1 MRIIEFTGKKIHN
14 YIDFNIKLN
23 TDLSILIGSN
33 GSGKTSSLLLLQAI
47 ICPNFKD
54 LFSIP
59 FASLKLQLFYKKN
72 ETINVTKTDKEITI
86 QIDGFEEPLQIDSNL
101 YEEMEY
107 LRMKQKEV
115 GDINELIYN
124 KFGKHKVI
132 EFIKELPSPLFL
144 NLERRNEYNS
154 FENDELAMERR
165 RYMIMSRNREGLSKY
180 KRQFQGTLGVSLLET
195 EFLIQEHYRR
205 LRTFEDNYMSKLKDE
220 ILFSSFEYIPFDPQK
235 LDNIKE
241 KRELLSKKDEIE
253 DALRRIGYSDNQKF
267 FYKLNDFFSKVETLL
282 TASEKDKSGGGIN
295 IELLTNQYQI
305 EKLSKVAEI
314 IDDFNSKI
322 NEKFKVFNKF
332 LNIINSFFEDT
343 NKSVLVDKVGH
354 LYIKRPNGESV
365 PIDALSSGE
374 RQILIMFANVMFNKG
389 ASDNILIIDEP
400 ELSLHIRW
408 QERFVESLIEASSN
422 TQFILATHSPDIVG
436 DFKTKCVKVKN
447 D

>member
-1 MRIIEFTGKKIHN
+1 MKIIEFKGKKIHN
-14 YIDFNIKLN
+14 YIDFSINLN
-23 TDLSILIGSN
+23 NDLSILIGSN
-33 GSGKTSSLLLLQAI
+33 GSGKTSALLLLQAI

-59 FASLKLQLFYKKN
+59 FESLKLELIYKKN
-72 ETINVTKTDKEITI
+72 EIIHVLKTDNAVVIEIE
-86 QIDGFEEPLQIDSNL
+86 GFKDSLKIDSNL

-107 LRMKQKEV
+107 MRMKQKEV

-124 KFGKHKVI
+124 KFGNHPVI

-154 FENDELAMERR
+154 FEADELAMERR
-165 RYMIMSRNREGLSKY
+165 RYMIMSRNRDGLSKY
-180 KRQFQGTLGVSLLET
+180 KRQFQGSLGVSLLET
-195 EFLIQEHYRR
+195 EFLVQENYRR
-205 LRTFEDNYMSKLKDE
+205 LRAFEDNYMSRLKDE
-220 ILFSSFEYIPFDPQK
+220 ILFSSFEYIPFDPEK
-235 LDNIKE
+235 LSNIKE
-241 KRELLSKKDEIE
+241 KRELLSKRNEIE
-253 DALRRIGYSDNQKF
+253 DALRRIGYTDNQKF
-267 FYKLNDFFSKVETLL
+267 FKKLNDFFLKVEGLL
-282 TASEKDKSGGGIN
+282 TATEKDNTGGLN

-322 NEKFKVFNKF
+322 NDKFKLFNKF

-343 NKSVLVDKVGH
+343 NKSVQVDKVGH
-354 LYIKRPNGESV
+354 LYIKRPSGESV

-408 QERFVESLIEASSN
+408 QERFVESLIDASSN

-436 DFKTKCVKVKN
+436 DFKNKCVKIKQ